1 MAVARAAALAPLYD
15 IPFNVVQKGLVIG
28 GGLAGL
34 TAAFTLAKQGFETY
48 LIERSGELGG
58 NARTLYYTED
68 GSRPSEYVEA
78 LIKEVEAHPRITV
91 YTQTEVKDYSGHL
104 GAFKS
109 TISVDGSPKQI
120 DYGALIV
127 ATGGTEYEPTE
138 YLCGQNDHV
147 ITQKELERRIVLEP
161 ERLKAVRRLVFIQ
174 CVGCMDEEHPY
185 CSRVCC
191 TAAAKNSLKLKELN
205 PDINIFVLY
214 RDMRTFGFKE
224 LSYKKARE
232 QGVRFLRYF
241 LRQKPEV
248 EEVNGALQVRVF
260 DQNLRAECM
269 IEPDL
274 VVLSA
279 AIRPHPGSK
288 QVADVFK
295 LPLDQDGFFA
305 EAHLKLRPV
314 DFANAGIF
322 LCGLAHMPKFAD
334 EAIAQAKAAASRAC
348 TVLSQ
353 KQMFVEGAV
362 AKVDST
368 RCAMCLTCVRT
379 CPYNV
384 PRVNEEEGVVTID
397 AAACQG
403 CGNCATAC
411 PRGAIEVGHST
422 DDQFI
427 AKICAL
433 Y

>member
-1 MAVARAAALAPLYD
+1 
-15 IPFNVVQKGLVIG
+15 
-28 GGLAGL
+28 
-34 TAAFTLAKQGFETY
+34 
-48 LIERSGELGG
+48 
-58 NARTLYYTED
+58 
-68 GSRPSEYVEA
+68 
-78 LIKEVEAHPRITV
+78 
-91 YTQTEVKDYSGHL
+91 
-104 GAFKS
+104 
-109 TISVDGSPKQI
+109 
-120 DYGALIV
+120 
-127 ATGGTEYEPTE
+127 
-138 YLCGQNDHV
+138 
-147 ITQKELERRIVLEP
+147 
-161 ERLKAVRRLVFIQ
+161 
-174 CVGCMDEEHPY
+174 MDEEHPY

-334 EAIAQAKAAASRAC
+334 EAIAQAKAAASRAS